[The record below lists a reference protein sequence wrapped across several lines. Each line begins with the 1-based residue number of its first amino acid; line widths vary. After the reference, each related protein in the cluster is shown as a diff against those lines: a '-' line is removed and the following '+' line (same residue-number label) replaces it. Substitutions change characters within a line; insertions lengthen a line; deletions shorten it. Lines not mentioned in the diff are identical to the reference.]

1 MLFKI
6 LFFSKY
12 YYVWKVS
19 ENPYVF
25 KASSHFSNF
34 GIMIFFKTRIHPS
47 DVFPNVNPPEII
59 DIADVSD
66 VARFRVRVSPKFRAH
81 LGRRPIRETRLIGI
95 SCATWSRRFY
105 VFRARNIPTASPL
118 FSHFATHLEGIP
130 RVAPAT
136 RLYSRSFSVPAR
148 KITSQ
153 PDITRWRS
161 VFRAISF
168 IPNAW
173 ISWKCSRLNIS

>member
-1 MLFKI
+1 M
-6 LFFSKY
+6 FSKRRLTFRISGLCFFQNSI
-12 YYVWKVS
+12 VS
-19 ENPYVF
+19 IRAMCF
-25 KASSHFSNF
+25 RTS
-34 GIMIFFKTRIHPS
+34 T
-47 DVFPNVNPPEII
+47 PEII

-66 VARFRVRVSPKFRAH
+66 VARFCVRVSPKFRAR

-95 SCATWSRRFY
+95 SCAIWNRRFY
-105 VFRARNIPTASPL
+105 RARNIPTASPL
-118 FSHFATHLEGIP
+118 FSRFATHLEGIP

-136 RLYSRSFSVPAR
+136 RFYSRSFSVSAR

-161 VFRAISF
+161 VLRAISF

-173 ISWKCSRLNIS
+173 VNWECLRLNIS